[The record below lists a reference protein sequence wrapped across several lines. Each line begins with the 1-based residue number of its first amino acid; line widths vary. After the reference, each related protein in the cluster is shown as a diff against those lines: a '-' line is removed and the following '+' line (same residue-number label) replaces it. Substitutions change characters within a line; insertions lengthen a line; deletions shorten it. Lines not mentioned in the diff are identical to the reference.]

1 MNENK
6 DLARAFRTTIPSK
19 SDVSDVLILDD
30 SEDKPKKHTVT
41 FNYPPDEE
49 TLNKIKYLRRYKSF
63 IHEAI
68 IFSTRESSVKD
79 IYDSLIPK
87 GSKVQF
93 IEIEYKDGVSISTVN
108 IEKLNVDSV
117 HIKLE
122 TIGEDDIHRCMSAVK
137 SRVDFG
143 IKLSGWHEFDK
154 KYLNFVDETTGES
167 IGILN
172 YDMGKSHVVFWS
184 EEKY

>member
-19 SDVSDVLILDD
+19 TGVQ
-30 SEDKPKKHTVT
+30 SEVAENKPRKHTVT
-41 FNYPPDEE
+41 FNYPPDPE

-63 IHEAI
+63 IHESI
-68 IFSTRESSVKD
+68 IFSTKESSVKD

-87 GSKVQF
+87 GCKVQF
-93 IEIEYKDGVSISTVN
+93 IEIEYKNGVSISTVN

-122 TIGEDDIHRCMSAVK
+122 TISEDDIHRSMAAVK

-143 IKLSGWHEFDK
+143 VKLSGWHEFDK
-154 KYLNFVDETTGES
+154 KYLDFVDETTGETT
-167 IGILN
+167 GILN
-172 YDMGKSHVVFWS
+172 YDIGKSHVVFWS